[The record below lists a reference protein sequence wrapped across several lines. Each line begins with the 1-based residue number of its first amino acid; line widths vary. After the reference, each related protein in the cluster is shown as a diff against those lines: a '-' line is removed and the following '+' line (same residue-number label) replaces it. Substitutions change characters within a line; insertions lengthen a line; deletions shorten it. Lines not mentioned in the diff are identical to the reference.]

1 MWDGGLLFKGIAS
14 VISFLTIIPSKNG
27 NLETVAKNMYLFPIA
42 GVLIGLIIGGAGYGL
57 SLFVQPLIVGLVLTG
72 ALVIITGVH
81 HTDAL
86 CDFADGIMAKGTK
99 EKKLQAMRDPAV
111 GSAGVVTVVLYI
123 AGMIMALSMMKGF
136 VLFQAILISELM
148 AKFAMVLQANR
159 GISAWQGLS
168 SPFTRS
174 MKDHRKLGMA
184 AGLAIVPTVLLGG
197 MTGIYVTIVC
207 VGLSFLLLRVANR
220 SFGGISGDVFGAS
233 NELVRLASL
242 LIFASI

>member
-1 MWDGGLLFKGIAS
+1 LFRGITS
-14 VISFLTIIPSKNG
+14 VVSFLTIIPSKNSE
-27 NLETVAKNMYLFPIA
+27 LETVAKSMYLFPIA
-42 GVLIGLIIGGAGYGL
+42 GAVIGIIIGGAGYGL
-57 SLFVQPLIVGLVLTG
+57 SLFVQPLIVGLLLTG

-111 GSAGVVTVVLYI
+111 GSAGIVTIVLYV

-136 VLFQAILISELM
+136 VLFQAILLSELM

-168 SPFTRS
+168 SPFTQS
-174 MKDHRKLGMA
+174 MKDYRKLGQRFHQSFDSQLEA
-184 AGLAIVPTVLLGG
+184 VG
-197 MTGIYVTIVC
+197 MTGVYVTGVC

-242 LIFASI
+242 LIFVSV